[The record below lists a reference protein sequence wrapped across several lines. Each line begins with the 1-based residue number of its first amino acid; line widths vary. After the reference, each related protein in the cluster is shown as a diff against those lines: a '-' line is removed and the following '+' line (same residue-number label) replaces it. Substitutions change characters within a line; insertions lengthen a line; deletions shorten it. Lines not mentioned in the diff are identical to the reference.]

1 MKRIARLFAVIVL
14 SLIVVWISGGV
25 ALLHCAHTGATEIM
39 DVYNGMKPECCMSE
53 SGCNNGM
60 CCSFHSSNQP
70 DCVSVPPCMD
80 IEVVKLSP
88 TTRAGISHFDFFP
101 PVMSVLFNVGGVTLS
116 SSVSSEENCSLH
128 FSRGID
134 QAERQLLSLFC
145 VLRI

>member
-25 ALLHCAHTGATEIM
+25 AFLHCAHTGATEIM
-39 DVYNGMKPECCMSE
+39 DVYNGMKPGCCMSE
-53 SGCNNGM
+53 NGCSKGK
-60 CCSFHSSNQP
+60 CCSLHSSNQP

-101 PVMSVLFNVGGVTLS
+101 PVVSVLFNVVGETIS
-116 SSVSSEENCSLH
+116 SLVSSEETCSLH
-128 FSRGID
+128 LARGIG
-134 QAERQLLSLFC
+134 QAERQLLALFC